1 VDVGIAQQ
9 EERERE
15 REREEKEQELRRKS
29 VEKERDEAIEHY
41 RQEILLLRMEKLNL
55 SLLADKLVAAEERQE
70 ISGGEECGR
79 REGGEGGEGGGAS
92 GQGERDDGQVSA
104 CPPDTASTTNPA
116 DAVVEP
122 EERARQL
129 RPSTAPTSVKDGAHA
144 GSSASLC

>member
-15 REREEKEQELRRKS
+15 EKEEEQRRTS
-29 VEKERDEAIEHY
+29 EKERDEAIEHY

-70 ISGGEECGR
+70 ISGREECGR
-79 REGGEGGEGGGAS
+79 REGGEGSEGGGAS
-92 GQGERDDGQVSA
+92 GQGERDCGQVSA
-104 CPPDTASTTNPA
+104 CPPDTVSTTNPV

-122 EERARQL
+122 EEEARLL